1 MVLTAIVLH
10 HPPHSRG
17 KFVRVSERIHEKP
30 FESSAQMS
38 VFAEAVTIFLKGRA
52 VLRGFV
58 LVPAEYV
65 RGVEFI

>member
-1 MVLTAIVLH
+1 M
-10 HPPHSRG
+10 
-17 KFVRVSERIHEKP
+17 SEIIHEKP

-65 RGVEFI
+65 RGAEFT